1 MQSLPNSSTR
11 PSLDPDRQREF
22 AVEIVRRLHEAGFTA
37 LWAGGCVRDHLLGK
51 TPKDYDIATD
61 ATPKQVRKLFRGL
74 KTKDV
79 GANFGVVIV
88 VSRDKAAGEVEV
100 ATFRSDGPYSDGR
113 RPDSVTF
120 CTPEED
126 AQRRD
131 FTINGMFFDPLEH
144 KVLDFVGGERDLSQG
159 YIRAIGDPYD
169 RMRED
174 KLRMLRAVR
183 FAAHLEF
190 GIARATKGAIREMAP
205 QIHTVS
211 VERIAAELR
220 RMLTDQH
227 RHVAIELAH
236 ELGLLREILPEAVEQ
251 EAEIAGPSEESRS
264 PSEESRSP
272 SGRSQ
277 SSRGQEG
284 TVSGQRPVAR
294 SLKPAGNAQLSTLD
308 ARLAALR
315 LLQQPSFE
323 LAFAVLLLNVSNIE
337 AICRRLKL
345 SNEEL
350 DRISWLVRQ
359 QHALRHPE
367 QLRLASLKRL
377 LAHPFRDDLLA
388 LTRAVLL
395 ATDADL
401 QPVLFCERF
410 LEKTPP
416 EVLDPPPFVTGND
429 LIALGLKPG
438 PRFKKLLEEARD
450 AQLNGDL
457 TSRPAALEWLKS
469 QTAQTC

>member
-1 MQSLPNSSTR
+1 MMPQSPNSPAR
-11 PSLDPDRQREF
+11 PPLDPDRQREF
-22 AVEIVRRLHEAGFTA
+22 AVEIVRRLKEAGFTA

-51 TPKDYDIATD
+51 TPMDYDVATN

-74 KTKDV
+74 KTLDV

-88 VSRDKAAGEVEV
+88 VARDKAAGEVEV

-120 CTPEED
+120 CSPEED

-159 YIRAIGDPYD
+159 YIRAIGDPHD
-169 RMRED
+169 RMHED

-190 GIARATKGAIREMAP
+190 GIARATKAAIIEMAP
-205 QIHTVS
+205 RIHAVS
-211 VERIAAELR
+211 AERIAAELR
-220 RMLTDQH
+220 RMLTDRH

-236 ELGLLREILPEAVEQ
+236 ELGLLREILPEACSECRVPS
-251 EAEIAGPSEESRS
+251 AELSASDS
-264 PSEESRSP
+264 
-272 SGRSQ
+272 
-277 SSRGQEG
+277 
-284 TVSGQRPVAR
+284 
-294 SLKPAGNAQLSTLD
+294 QLSTLD
-308 ARLAALR
+308 ARLSALR
-315 LLQQPSFE
+315 LLQEPSFE
-323 LAFAVLLLNVSNIE
+323 LAFAVLLLNVDNIE

-345 SNEEL
+345 SNDEL
-350 DRISWLVRQ
+350 DKTSWLVRQ

-367 QLRLASLKRL
+367 QLSLARLKRL

-388 LTRAVLL
+388 LTRAYLL

-410 LEKTPP
+410 LEATPP
-416 EVLDPPPFVTGND
+416 EVLDPPPLITGND

-438 PRFKKLLEEARD
+438 PRFKKLIDETRD

-457 TSRPAALEWLKS
+457 TTRDAALAWLKAR
-469 QTAQTC
+469 TIAPEVTH